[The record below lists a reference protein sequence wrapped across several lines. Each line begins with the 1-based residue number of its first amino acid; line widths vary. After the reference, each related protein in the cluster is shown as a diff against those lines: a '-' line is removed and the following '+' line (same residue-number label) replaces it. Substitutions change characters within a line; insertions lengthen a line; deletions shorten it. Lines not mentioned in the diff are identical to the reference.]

1 MKSMQIGT
9 LNDLHGGRV
18 AKEPEKK
25 PKIRS
30 VKFNVVMNM
39 ILTSSSFLFPLI
51 TVPYVSRVLG
61 PSGTGIVA
69 WAQTFVSYFSLV
81 ALMGM
86 NVYGVRECAKV
97 RDDRIK
103 LTQTARE
110 LIIILLVSTS
120 LVYVTFLVSMVLI
133 PKTREN
139 IPLMLVFSVA
149 IWLASCGMEW
159 FYQAI
164 EQYGYITVRNI
175 ALKMLGLILMFVF
188 VRKPSDYII
197 YGATVVVGSYGSNV
211 FNILRLRTYIDIFQR
226 GTKSKLHLRRHFKS
240 MSMFAVS
247 SIASG
252 MYSQID
258 MLLMGFFGSNVVLGL
273 YQLVVKIKNLCA
285 TAVNSV
291 SGVMLPR
298 ISYYEATGDHK
309 KTVRLIGK
317 NLNFL
322 AIVSLML
329 ISILIICSKPIILIL
344 GGPQYVEAQSALM
357 LVSFVMLFS
366 STNLV
371 LSQYMVAEGREKQY
385 AVINVLGL
393 IMGITAGCTLIPLL
407 GINGAAVSV
416 CIGEIVT
423 LVIRCWVLRSL
434 VKEVR
439 PYLDFGRIFLCAI
452 ASFAVA
458 ACAAYYV
465 MALNVIV
472 QILIDFTVFALVYG
486 LGLLMVHEKF
496 IYSVLNRSK

>member
-1 MKSMQIGT
+1 MAEESGK
-9 LNDLHGGRV
+9 R
-18 AKEPEKK
+18 

-61 PSGTGIVA
+61 PSGTGLVA

-97 RDDRIK
+97 RDDRAK

-110 LIIILLVSTS
+110 LIVILLVSTAI
-120 LVYVTFLVSMVLI
+120 VYAVFLVSIFLI

-139 IPLMLVFSVA
+139 IPLMMVFSIA

-175 ALKMLGLILMFVF
+175 ALKLLGLILMFAF
-188 VRKPSDYII
+188 VHKPSDYII
-197 YGATVVVGSYGSNV
+197 YGVTVVVGSYGSNI
-211 FNILRLRTYIDIFQR
+211 FNILRLRTYVDIFR
-226 GTKSKLHLRRHFKS
+226 RDPRAKMHLRRHFKP
-240 MSMFAVS
+240 MSMFAIS

-252 MYSQID
+252 MYAQID
-258 MLLMGFFGSNVVLGL
+258 MLLMGFFGSNVAVGL
-273 YQLVVKIKNLCA
+273 YQLVVKIKNLC
-285 TAVNSV
+285 TSAVNSV

-298 ISYYEATGDHK
+298 ISYYESNDGHE

-322 AIVSLML
+322 VIMSLML
-329 ISILIICSKPIILIL
+329 ISILIIGAKPIILVL
-344 GGPQYVEAQSALM
+344 GGPQYVRAQSALV
-357 LVSFVMLFS
+357 LVSFVMIFS

-371 LSQYMVAEGREKQY
+371 LSQYMVAGGREKQY
-385 AVINVLGL
+385 AAINVLGL
-393 IMGITAGCTLIPLL
+393 VVGIVAGCTLIPLY

-416 CIGEIVT
+416 CIGELVT
-423 LVIRCWVLRSL
+423 LVVRCWVLRRL
-434 VKEVR
+434 VREVR
-439 PYLDFGRIFLCAI
+439 PYLDFGRILLCATV
-452 ASFAVA
+452 SFAATAGV
-458 ACAAYYV
+458 AYY
-465 MALNVIV
+465 ANSLNI
-472 QILIDFTVFALVYG
+472 ILLTLIELITYSIIYAVG
-486 LGLLMVHEKF
+486 LIISKEKF
-496 IYSVLNRSK
+496 VQSLLKKNA

>member
-1 MKSMQIGT
+1 MAEE
-9 LNDLHGGRV
+9 L
-18 AKEPEKK
+18 EKK

-61 PSGTGIVA
+61 PSGTGLVA

-81 ALMGM
+81 ALLGM
-86 NVYGVRECAKV
+86 NVYGVRECARV
-97 RDDRIK
+97 RDDRAK

-110 LIIILLVSTS
+110 LIVILLFSTS
-120 LVYVTFLVSMVLI
+120 IVYAVFLVSIFLI

-139 IPLMLVFSVA
+139 IPLMMVFSIA

-175 ALKMLGLILMFVF
+175 ALKLLGLVLMFAF
-188 VRKPSDYII
+188 VHKPSDYII
-197 YGATVVVGSYGSNV
+197 YGLTVVVGSYGSNV
-211 FNILRLRTYIDIFQR
+211 FNILRLRTYIDIFRR
-226 GTKSKLHLRRHFKS
+226 GPRPKMHLRRHFKS

-252 MYSQID
+252 MYAQID
-258 MLLMGFFGSNVVLGL
+258 MLLMGFFGSNVAVGL
-273 YQLVVKIKNLCA
+273 YQLVVKIKNLC
-285 TAVNSV
+285 TSAVNSV

-298 ISYYEATGDHK
+298 ISYYESTGGHK
-309 KTVRLIGK
+309 ETVRLIGK

-322 AIVSLML
+322 VIMSLML
-329 ISILIICSKPIILIL
+329 ISILIIGSKPIILIL
-344 GGPQYVEAQSALM
+344 GGSQYVEAQSALV

-385 AVINVLGL
+385 AAINVFGL
-393 IMGITAGCTLIPLL
+393 IMGITAGCTLIPPL

-416 CIGEIVT
+416 CIGEIAT
-423 LVIRCWVLRSL
+423 LIVRCWVLRSL

-439 PYLDFGRIFLCAI
+439 PYLDFGRIFLCAVI
-452 ASFAVA
+452 SFVVA
-458 ACAAYYV
+458 AYAAHYAV
-465 MALNVIV
+465 TLNVILQV
-472 QILIDFTVFALVYG
+472 FIDLTVFALVYG
-486 LGLLMVHEKF
+486 LGLLIVHEKF
-496 IYSVLNRSK
+496 IHSVLSRGK

>member
-1 MKSMQIGT
+1 MAEE
-9 LNDLHGGRV
+9 L
-18 AKEPEKK
+18 EKK

-61 PSGTGIVA
+61 PSGTGLVA

-97 RDDRIK
+97 RDDRAK
-103 LTQTARE
+103 LTQTAQE
-110 LIIILLVSTS
+110 LIVILLVSTS
-120 LVYVTFLVSMVLI
+120 IVYAVFLASIFLI

-139 IPLMLVFSVA
+139 IPLMMVFSIA

-175 ALKMLGLILMFVF
+175 ALKLLGLVLMFAF
-188 VRKPSDYII
+188 VHKPSDYII
-197 YGATVVVGSYGSNV
+197 YGATVVVGSYGSNI
-211 FNILRLRTYIDIFQR
+211 FNILRLRTYIDIFRR
-226 GTKSKLHLRRHFKS
+226 GPRPKMHLRRHFKS
-240 MSMFAVS
+240 MSMFAIS

-252 MYSQID
+252 MYAQID
-258 MLLMGFFGSNVVLGL
+258 MLLMGFFGSNVAVGL
-273 YQLVVKIKNLCA
+273 YQLVVKIKNLC
-285 TAVNSV
+285 TSAVNSV

-298 ISYYEATGDHK
+298 ISYYESNDGHE

-322 AIVSLML
+322 VIMSLML
-329 ISILIICSKPIILIL
+329 ISILIIDAKPIILVL
-344 GGPQYVEAQSALM
+344 GGAQYMGAQSALR

-371 LSQYMVAEGREKQY
+371 LSQYMVAGGRERQY
-385 AVINVLGL
+385 AAINVLGL
-393 IMGITAGCTLIPLL
+393 IVGVVAGCTLIPLF
-407 GINGAAVSV
+407 GINGAAISV
-416 CIGEIVT
+416 CIGELMTLIV
-423 LVIRCWVLRSL
+423 RCWVLRRL
-434 VKEVR
+434 MREVC
-439 PYLDFGRIFLCAI
+439 PYLDFGRIFLCA
-452 ASFAVA
+452 AVSFAATSYVS
-458 ACAAYYV
+458 YY
-465 MALNVIV
+465 ANSLNA
-472 QILIDFTVFALVYG
+472 ILLIFIELITYSIIYIS
-486 LGLLMVHEKF
+486 GLLISKEKF
-496 IYSVLNRSK
+496 VQSVMKKEI

>member
-1 MKSMQIGT
+1 MENRQVK
-9 LNDLHGGRV
+9 R
-18 AKEPEKK
+18 

-69 WAQTFVSYFSLV
+69 WAQTFISYFSLV
-81 ALMGM
+81 ALLGM

-97 RDDRIK
+97 RDDRAK

-110 LIIILLVSTS
+110 LVTILLISTTIVYAVFIVSI
-120 LVYVTFLVSMVLI
+120 FLI

-139 IPLMLVFSVA
+139 IPLMMVFSIA

-175 ALKMLGLILMFVF
+175 ALKLVGLILMFVF
-188 VRKPSDYII
+188 VHRPSDYIV
-197 YGATVVVGSYGSNV
+197 YGVTVVVGSYGSNI
-211 FNILRLRTYIDIFQR
+211 FNILRLRAYIDIFKH
-226 GTKSKLHLRRHFKS
+226 GPKPKMNLRKHFKS

-252 MYSQID
+252 MYAQID
-258 MLLMGFFGSNVVLGL
+258 MLLMGFFGNNIALGL
-273 YQLVVKIKNLCA
+273 YQLVVRIKNLC
-285 TAVNSV
+285 TSAVNSV

-298 ISYYEATGDHK
+298 ISYYESRGNHE
-309 KTVRLIGK
+309 KTVQLIGK

-322 AIVSLML
+322 VIMSLML
-329 ISILIICSKPIILIL
+329 ISILIIGAKPIILIL
-344 GGPQYVEAQSALM
+344 GGPQYVEAQSALI
-357 LVSFVMLFS
+357 LVSFVMIFS

-371 LSQYMVAEGREKQY
+371 LSQYMVARGQERQY
-385 AVINVLGL
+385 AAINVLGL
-393 IMGITAGCTLIPLL
+393 IVGIVAGCTLIPLF
-407 GINGAAVSV
+407 GINGAALSV

-423 LVIRCWVLRSL
+423 LIVRCCVLRAL

-439 PYLDFGRIFLCAI
+439 PHLDFGRIFMCA
-452 ASFAVA
+452 ATSFVA
-458 ACAAYYV
+458 TACAAHY
-465 MALNVIV
+465 MRAMNVIMLV
-472 QILIDFTVFALVYG
+472 LIELIIFGLVYG
-486 LGLLMVHEKF
+486 LGLLIVHEKF
-496 IYSVLNRSK
+496 IYSILKRK